1 MKYHGRI
8 MAERQ
13 DEIKKDTLDTKVA
26 QSKAMSDKEVEL
38 QSLAELKGLY
48 HDNSEVENEDIFDR

>member
-13 DEIKKDTLDTKVA
+13 AGIKKDTLDTKVV

-48 HDNSEVENEDIFDR
+48 HDNLEVENEDILDR

>member
-13 DEIKKDTLDTKVA
+13 AGIKKDTLDTKVA
-26 QSKAMSDKEVEL
+26 QSKVMSDKEVE
-38 QSLAELKGLY
+38 
-48 HDNSEVENEDIFDR
+48 NEDILDR

>member
-13 DEIKKDTLDTKVA
+13 AGIKKDTLDTKVA
-26 QSKAMSDKEVEL
+26 QSKVMSDKEVEL

-48 HDNSEVENEDIFDR
+48 HDNSEVENEDILDR